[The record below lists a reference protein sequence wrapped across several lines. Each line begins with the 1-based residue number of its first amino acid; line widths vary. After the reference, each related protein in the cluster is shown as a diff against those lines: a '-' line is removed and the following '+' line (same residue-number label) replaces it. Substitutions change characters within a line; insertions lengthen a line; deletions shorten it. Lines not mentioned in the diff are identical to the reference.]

1 MRKRSLAGAVELGFT
16 MKIGKLRETCLWES
30 FFMVNSWRVQQAA
43 REVRAG
49 AVIAYPTEAVWGLGC
64 DPWNEYAVDRLLAIK
79 NRSVSKG
86 LILVADNIRQFDF
99 LFEDFP
105 QDWIDRMA
113 STWPGPNTWL
123 VPHQNLLPEWVTGVH
138 DTVALRVSDHPQVR
152 DLCSLV
158 GPLISTSANPQ
169 GRPPARTRLRIEQ
182 YFRGQVDLVLG
193 GSLGGR
199 KNPSVI
205 RDLASGDVIRP
216 D

>member
-1 MRKRSLAGAVELGFT
+1 
-16 MKIGKLRETCLWES
+16 
-30 FFMVNSWRVQQAA
+30 MVNSWRVQQAA

-64 DPWNEYAVDRLLAIK
+64 DPWNEDAVDRLLAIK

-138 DTVALRVSDHPQVR
+138 GHRGAAGQRSPAGARPVLAGRAIDFHIGQPPGATAGAHAFAHRAVFPWSGRSGAGRQPWRAQESQR
-152 DLCSLV
+152 D
-158 GPLISTSANPQ
+158 P
-169 GRPPARTRLRIEQ
+169 RPGHR
-182 YFRGQVDLVLG
+182 
-193 GSLGGR
+193 
-199 KNPSVI
+199 
-205 RDLASGDVIRP
+205 
-216 D
+216 